1 MNATAQKLVDL
12 MNRLSKNNI
21 LHNMETGQYM
31 RVILRLMNKSDIES
45 GLMWEELSPYD
56 FHDIGKALLP
66 EELTDYQTLFTN
78 EERLLA
84 MAHVDYGQEIFANI
98 AAADPTAEA
107 FCQAAS
113 DIAYYHH
120 ECYDGS
126 GYPDGLVGDEIPF
139 LARVCAV
146 ANSFT
151 GFRSGYGILTQTTI
165 KEGLEALAE
174 RAGTFFDP
182 DIVHIFVKGTAEALV
197 DDNVILS
204 QILKKPIK
212 HHHDDGKSVG

>member
-1 MNATAQKLVDL
+1 MNAAAQELVDL

-31 RVILRLMNKSDIES
+31 RVILRLMDKSDIEA
-45 GLMWEELSPYD
+45 GLMWQGLSPFD
-56 FHDIGKALLP
+56 FHDIGKVFLP
-66 EELTDYQTLFTN
+66 DELTDYQNLYTL

-84 MAHVDYGQEIFANI
+84 MAHVDYGQNVFENI
-98 AAADPTAEA
+98 AQKDPTAEA
-107 FCQAAS
+107 FCDAAA

-120 ECYDGS
+120 ECYDGT
-126 GYPDGLVGDEIPF
+126 GYPDGLEGDEIPF

-151 GFRSGYGILTQTTI
+151 GFRSGYGVLNQTTI
-165 KEGLEALAE
+165 KEGLDAITD

-182 DIVHIFVKGTAEALV
+182 EIVHVFVKGTAEALV
-197 DDNVILS
+197 DDHVILS

-212 HHHDDGKSVG
+212 GKQGA